1 MSQNLGEFEQFV
13 LFALLKLK
21 DTAYGA
27 AIRSEIEQ
35 QTDRSVNSGA
45 VYITLERLENRRLVS
60 SSWGEPT
67 GERGGRRRR
76 YYMLT
81 PQGASTLQH
90 SYRQLQRMADAVLPE
105 LDAMVDRRRD
115 SR

>member
-76 YYMLT
+76 YYELT
-81 PQGASTLQH
+81 ALGAATLQH

-115 SR
+115 GR